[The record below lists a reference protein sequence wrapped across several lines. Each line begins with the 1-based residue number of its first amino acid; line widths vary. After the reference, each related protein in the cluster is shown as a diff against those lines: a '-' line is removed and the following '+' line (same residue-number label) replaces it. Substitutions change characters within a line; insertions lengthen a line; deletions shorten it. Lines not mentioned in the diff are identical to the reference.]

1 MFCVYTCFTILLE
14 YCQLRSWRSARD
26 IIRRSQFSPAG
37 VKSDLPARLQAISNV
52 PVDNEDS
59 LPYFICK
66 VCM

>member
-1 MFCVYTCFTILLE
+1 M
-14 YCQLRSWRSARD
+14 RD

-37 VKSDLPARLQAISNV
+37 IKSDQPARLQAISNV

-59 LPYFICK
+59 LPYFIICK